1 MPRTPITTV
10 YAPRVKPTTQY
21 NRPRNWSIM
30 PLRFDSTMWTFDST
44 EITFDMTE
52 IGMPAISSS
61 YTRPRKNK
69 YVQDLTWANILDLSW
84 NLVKWISGNDVN
96 KINTVYT

>member
-1 MPRTPITTV
+1 
-10 YAPRVKPTTQY
+10 
-21 NRPRNWSIM
+21 
-30 PLRFDSTMWTFDST
+30 
-44 EITFDMTE
+44 MTE